1 MTDLA
6 NRVKSLIRDV
16 KDFPKKGIVFKDI
29 TPVLADATTFTRI
42 VGALEAY
49 GRKRGT
55 ELVAGIESRGFLFGA
70 AVAARLEVGL
80 IPIRKKG
87 KLPWKTVSQSYD
99 LEYGKDTIEIHK
111 DAVKKG
117 QRVLVVDD
125 VLATGGTMVG
135 ACKIVEKVG
144 GVVAG
149 ATCLIEL
156 TFLDGQKKLKGKD
169 FYSIVQ
175 Y

>member
-6 NRVKSLIRDV
+6 NKVKSLIRDV
-16 KDFPKKGIVFKDI
+16 PNFPKKGILFKDI
-29 TPVLADATTFTRI
+29 TPVLKDSTTFSRI
-42 VGALEAY
+42 VAALEAY

-80 IPIRKKG
+80 IPIRKAG
-87 KLPWKTVSQSYD
+87 KLPWKTVVQKYD
-99 LEYGKDTIEIHK
+99 LEYGKDTMEIHK
-111 DAVKKG
+111 DAIKKG

-125 VLATGGTMVG
+125 VLATGGTLVG
-135 ACKIVEKVG
+135 ACKLVEKVG
-144 GVVAG
+144 GKVAG
-149 ATCLIEL
+149 TTCLLEL
-156 TFLDGQKKLKGKD
+156 TFLNGQKKLKGRD

>member
-6 NRVKSLIRDV
+6 NKVKTLVRNV
-16 KDFPKKGIVFKDI
+16 PNFPKKGIVFKDI
-29 TPVLADATTFTRI
+29 TPVLQDATTFTRI
-42 VGALEAY
+42 VGALESY

-80 IPIRKKG
+80 IPIRKLG
-87 KLPWKTVSQSYD
+87 KLPWKTVKQSYK
-99 LEYGKDTIEIHK
+99 LEYGTDTMEIHK

-125 VLATGGTMVG
+125 VLATGGTLAG
-135 ACKIVEKVG
+135 ACKLVEKVG

-149 ATCLIEL
+149 STCLLEL
-156 TFLDGQKKLKGKD
+156 TFLKGLKKLNGRD

>member
-6 NRVKSLIRDV
+6 NKVKSLVRNV
-16 KDFPKKGIVFKDI
+16 QDFPKKGIVFKDI
-29 TPVLADATTFTRI
+29 TPVLQDGTTFARI
-42 VGALEAY
+42 
-49 GRKRGT
+49 
-55 ELVAGIESRGFLFGA
+55 VAGIESRGFLFGA

-80 IPIRKKG
+80 IPIRKAG
-87 KLPWKTVSQSYD
+87 KLPWKTVKQTYK
-99 LEYGKDTIEIHK
+99 LEYGTDTMEIHK

-125 VLATGGTMVG
+125 VLATGGTLVG
-135 ACKIVEKVG
+135 ACKLVEKVG

-149 ATCLIEL
+149 SACLIEL
-156 TFLDGQKKLKGKD
+156 AFLNGLKKLKGRD

>member
-6 NRVKSLIRDV
+6 NKVKSLIRDV
-16 KDFPKKGIVFKDI
+16 PNFPKKGIIFKDI
-29 TPVLADATTFTRI
+29 TPVLKDSTTFSRVI
-42 VGALEAY
+42 AALEAY

-55 ELVAGIESRGFLFGA
+55 ELVAGIESRGFLFAA

-80 IPIRKKG
+80 VPIRKKD
-87 KLPWKTVSQSYD
+87 KLPWKTVGQSYD
-99 LEYGKDTIEIHK
+99 LEYGKDHMEMHR

-125 VLATGGTMVG
+125 VLATGGTLVG
-135 ACKIVEKVG
+135 ACKLVEKVG

-149 ATCLIEL
+149 ATCLLEL
-156 TFLDGQKKLKGKD
+156 TFLHGLKKLKKRD
-169 FYSIVQ
+169 FYSVVQ

>member
-6 NRVKSLIRDV
+6 NKVKTLIRNV
-16 KDFPKKGIVFKDI
+16 PNFPKKGIIFKDI
-29 TPVLADATTFTRI
+29 TPVLKDATTFTRI

-80 IPIRKKG
+80 IPIRKLG
-87 KLPWKTVSQSYD
+87 KLPWKTVKQSYK
-99 LEYGKDTIEIHK
+99 LEYGTDTMEIHR

-125 VLATGGTMVG
+125 VLATGGTLIG
-135 ACKIVEKVG
+135 ACKLVEKVG

-149 ATCLIEL
+149 STCLLEL
-156 TFLDGQKKLKGKD
+156 TFLGGQKKLRGRD

>member
-6 NRVKSLIRDV
+6 NKVKSLVRNV
-16 KDFPKKGIVFKDI
+16 QDFPKKGIVFKDI
-29 TPVLADATTFTRI
+29 TPVLQDGTTFARI
-42 VGALEAY
+42 VAALEAY
-49 GRKRGT
+49 GRKQGT
-55 ELVAGIESRGFLFGA
+55 EIVAGIESRGFLFGA

-80 IPIRKKG
+80 IPIRKAG
-87 KLPWKTVSQSYD
+87 KLPWKTVKQTYK
-99 LEYGKDTIEIHK
+99 LEYGTDTMEIHK

-125 VLATGGTMVG
+125 VLATGGTLVG
-135 ACKIVEKVG
+135 ACKLVEKVG

-149 ATCLIEL
+149 TACLIEL
-156 TFLDGQKKLKGKD
+156 TFLKGLPKLKGRD
-169 FYSIVQ
+169 FFAVVQ